1 MKEKKLL
8 HLMPEIMNVAF
19 LIIVTVALL
28 TAFYYQ
34 IFRNELPCP
43 LCLMQR
49 AGFITAGTGAMLN
62 IIFGRKNINYGL
74 VTCGAL
80 VVGIIGV
87 RQVLLNIQSG
97 GSGFGSPFIGL
108 HLYTWSVLM
117 SVMMIV
123 GVAITLMMEISIQ
136 KTPGK
141 TLIPAWCGRYVCYFF
156 ALVIAANVVSTLL
169 ECGIGQCDGDTYYYR
184 LLSYHE
190 KLNNG
195 GLSMPEN
202 YFADIGYLADQ

>member
-1 MKEKKLL
+1 MYSGEKYKLRSGNL
-8 HLMPEIMNVAF
+8 RCTGRRDNRCK
-19 LIIVTVALL
+19 T
-28 TAFYYQ
+28 
-34 IFRNELPCP
+34 
-43 LCLMQR
+43 
-49 AGFITAGTGAMLN
+49 GITEYT
-62 IIFGRKNINYGL
+62 IR
-74 VTCGAL
+74 
-80 VVGIIGV
+80 
-87 RQVLLNIQSG
+87 

-117 SVMMIV
+117 SAMMIA
-123 GVAITLMMEISIQ
+123 GVVITLMVEVSIQ
-136 KTPGK
+136 KTSGK

-156 ALVIAANVVSTLL
+156 ALIIAANVVSTLL

-202 YFADIGYLADQ
+202 YLADIS